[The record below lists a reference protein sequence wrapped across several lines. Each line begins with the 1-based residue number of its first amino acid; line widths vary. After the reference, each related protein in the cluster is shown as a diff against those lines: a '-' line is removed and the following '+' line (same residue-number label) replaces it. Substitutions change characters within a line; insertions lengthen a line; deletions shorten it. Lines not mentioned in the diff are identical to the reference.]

1 MPPDAIEVARAETL
15 IQRYRKTR
23 TANRKALKQATR
35 ELDSLKP
42 RRVALWGA
50 GRLFDSLVQTGGF
63 DPKQLTLLI
72 DAHLIQHVERVHGAA
87 LSPPD
92 ALLTTPVDVI
102 VVMSRGFAGEIM
114 ATAQRLAPQARVV
127 LYADLLARA
136 RLAQAA

>member
-1 MPPDAIEVARAETL
+1 
-15 IQRYRKTR
+15 
-23 TANRKALKQATR
+23 
-35 ELDSLKP
+35 
-42 RRVALWGA
+42 
-50 GRLFDSLVQTGGF
+50 LFDSLVQTGGF